1 MFAKIHARTT
11 RKKTEA
17 RYWRPTATVTADP
30 TVGCILMHKFLIFH
44 ECKFS
49 FFFLLSSKCRKKFN
63 ISWCVNT
70 FAKHRKK
77 QLLEMFWLLN

>member
-11 RKKTEA
+11 RKKQKQ
-17 RYWRPTATVTADP
+17 ATGGQQPRLQQTPVCWLYFNAQIYHLS
-30 TVGCILMHKFLIFH
+30 CMQILLF
-44 ECKFS
+44 CS
-49 FFFLLSSKCRKKFN
+49 FWLKMQKKFN